1 MIVRGDGSQAIFSGP
16 NSVAMVRV
24 RHNSRVRRLSAA
36 RVAHAIIK
44 GPGAGRVARSA
55 RWDKTSDRPHAAG
68 GRASSLTCRAETD
81 MALIRAM
88 ASASQVS
95 IAQLST
101 LSGSPESCVSA
112 RLGRL
117 AERGLT

>member
-1 MIVRGDGSQAIFSGP
+1 
-16 NSVAMVRV
+16 
-24 RHNSRVRRLSAA
+24 
-36 RVAHAIIK
+36 
-44 GPGAGRVARSA
+44 
-55 RWDKTSDRPHAAG
+55 
-68 GRASSLTCRAETD
+68 

-101 LSGSPESCVSA
+101 LTGSPESCVSA